1 MKHFRILL
9 PLLVLAL
16 VLSGCSGEPMPYEY
30 TRDGCTVTVDPVN
43 RTITSDTEIF
53 TYVVED
59 TDVAE
64 WYEITFPDGSQYWW
78 TDSGTMG
85 TGGWS
90 DDFDSRRS
98 SYADFLVE
106 ALKQSSPR
114 EKQGNVGIGFLL
126 MGLGAVN
133 FFLPELPFHLRY
145 GWAVENA
152 EPSDA
157 YIAITKTGGVVLAVA
172 GLFACIL

>member
-1 MKHFRILL
+1 MKHFRVLI

-30 TRDGCTVTVDPVN
+30 TRDGYTVTVDPVN

-53 TYVVED
+53 TYVVEY

-64 WYEITFPDGSQYWW
+64 WYEITFPDGSQYWRS
-78 TDSGTMG
+78 DSGTMG
-85 TGGWS
+85 AGGWS
-90 DDFDSRRS
+90 DDFDSQRS

-114 EKQGNVGIGFLL
+114 EKQGNLGIGFLL
-126 MGLGAVN
+126 MALGAVN
-133 FFLPELPFHLRY
+133 FFFPELPFHLRY
-145 GWAVENA
+145 GWAVRDA

-157 YIAITKTGGVVLAVA
+157 YITWAKIGGVLAAAA
-172 GLFACIL
+172 GLVWCII